1 MVWIR
6 AALAGGDAVLV
17 RLLLEGIIVLEG
29 LGEDGTVHLGTGQ
42 DGVRL
47 AGQLLLEPGA
57 PGSVLIF
64 HRNEDGVGQLVHIAR
79 F

>member
-6 AALAGGDAVLV
+6 AALPAEMPVLV

-29 LGEDGTVHLGTGQ
+29 LGENGTVHLGTGQ

-57 PGSVLIF
+57 PGGVLIF
-64 HRNEDGVGQLVHIAR
+64 HRNEDGVGQLVH
-79 F
+79 

>member
-1 MVWIR
+1 MVWTR
-6 AALAGGDAVLV
+6 AALPAGDAVLV

-47 AGQLLLEPGA
+47 AGQLLLEPA
-57 PGSVLIF
+57 PRAVSSSSTVMRMEL
-64 HRNEDGVGQLVHIAR
+64 ASSST
-79 F
+79 